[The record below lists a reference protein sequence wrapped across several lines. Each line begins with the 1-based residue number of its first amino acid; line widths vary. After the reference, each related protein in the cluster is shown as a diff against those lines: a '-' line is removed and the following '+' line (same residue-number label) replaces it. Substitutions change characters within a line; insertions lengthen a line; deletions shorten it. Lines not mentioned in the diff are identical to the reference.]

1 MMNGYL
7 IRVRERVQTLALK
20 RQIVLG
26 LVGGWLLLVIGSFR
40 LFYVVNA
47 RTITCQ
53 ILLVAGAVLFL
64 LGLLR
69 PQALGRFETG
79 IRISTGFIGK
89 TIFAIVLSFVYVVLV
104 TPVGLVWRAVRG
116 RRPFYAWAGD
126 TPPAVEG
133 WVVKQAVDDDRSVSQ
148 DAVRRSLITQPF
160 VIVGYF
166 IRHGHFILIPVV
178 LFLLSIGLILFFV
191 KSSALAP
198 FIYTLF

>member
-1 MMNGYL
+1 MHGYL

-26 LVGGWLLLVIGSFR
+26 LVGGWLLLTIGSFR

-53 ILLVAGAVLFL
+53 ITLAAGAILFL

-69 PQALGRFETG
+69 PQALGRFESG
-79 IRISTGFIGK
+79 IRVSTGFIGK
-89 TIFAIVLSFVYVVLV
+89 TIFAIVLSVVYVLLV
-104 TPVGLVWRAVRG
+104 TPVGLAWRTFRG
-116 RRPFYAWAGD
+116 TRPFFAWAGA
-126 TPPAVEG
+126 TPVSLEG
-133 WVVKQAVDDDRSVSQ
+133 WIAKQAVDDDRSVSQ
-148 DAVRRSLITQPF
+148 DAVRRPLITQPF

-166 IRHGHFILIPVV
+166 IRHGHFILLPVV
-178 LFLLSIGLILFFV
+178 LFLLLIGLVLFFV

>member
-26 LVGGWLLLVIGSFR
+26 LVGGWLLLAIGSFR

-69 PQALGRFETG
+69 PQALGRFESG

-89 TIFAIVLSFVYVVLV
+89 TIFAIVLSFVYVALV
-104 TPVGLVWRAVRG
+104 TPVGLVWRVARG
-116 RRPFYAWAGD
+116 TRPFFAWAGD
-126 TPPAVEG
+126 TAPTVEG
-133 WVVKQAVDDDRSVSQ
+133 WVAKQAVDDDRNVSH